1 MMAGAA
7 VRHGGYLEKVDA
19 LKVAMIA
26 NRNAFGGAVP
36 FA

>member
-7 VRHGGYLEKVDA
+7 VRHGGYLEKVDT
-19 LKVAMIA
+19 LKNGMIA
-26 NRNAFGGAVP
+26 NRNGFGGAAA

>member
-7 VRHGGYLEKVDA
+7 VRHGGYLEKVDS
-19 LKVAMIA
+19 LKNGMIA
-26 NRNAFGGAVP
+26 NRNGFGVVAP